1 MKNSFLFF
9 IFFTLTA
16 QISFAKSH
24 NLSSC
29 FKSEKCLNL
38 EAEDSVALDN
48 AFVRVLRYLAACA
61 VANTPNF
68 VTRIIVEL
76 DKLKLSFKDKP

>member
-16 QISFAKSH
+16 QISFAKSY

-38 EAEDSVALDN
+38 WDIG
-48 AFVRVLRYLAACA
+48 LRPLSPPLIQH
-61 VANTPNF
+61 VN
-68 VTRIIVEL
+68 RISTNER
-76 DKLKLSFKDKP
+76 KDCDTKK

>member
-16 QISFAKSH
+16 QISFAKSY

-38 EAEDSVALDN
+38 EAEDSVGSGYIGTSSIRN
-48 AFVRVLRYLAACA
+48 
-61 VANTPNF
+61 NNF
-68 VTRIIVEL
+68 MRT
-76 DKLKLSFKDKP
+76 SS